1 MKPKPNV
8 SILIQRCAKR
18 RRKSMEKV
26 RRLTD
31 WVVSKA
37 HEMCSDGNQVAERN
51 GEDEL
56 AEGTRHLA
64 GTSGAALTMNFQRA
78 FPSRSSEAGQQV
90 LSSSLRI
97 ASQASGAATSR

>member
-1 MKPKPNV
+1 
-8 SILIQRCAKR
+8 
-18 RRKSMEKV
+18 MEKV

-78 FPSRSSEAGQQV
+78 FPSRPPRRDNRSFLLHCGLQAK
-90 LSSSLRI
+90 LR
-97 ASQASGAATSR
+97 APRPAVDNGTVVE